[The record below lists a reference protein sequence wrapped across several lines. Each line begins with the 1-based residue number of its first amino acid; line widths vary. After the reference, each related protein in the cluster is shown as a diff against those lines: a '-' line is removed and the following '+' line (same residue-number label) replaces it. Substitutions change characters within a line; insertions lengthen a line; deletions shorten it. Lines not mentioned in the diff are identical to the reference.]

1 MATHPMPNYSVPE
14 VCYVPPMRVRTSAF
28 VLGTWVALVGVVGGC
43 ASNPVAPF
51 DSFKGAPT
59 TAYRLQNYEPP
70 PQVAA
75 TPTPPGQIPGL
86 PPEIQKWV
94 QAGASMLPPGLLP
107 PGLIPGV
114 GAPAPAPVD
123 TTPRFH
129 NFRVL
134 GMPTNVMDPK
144 LRDELI
150 DIFGFE
156 KHFDDNHGACLYA
169 EFGFSFAR
177 IGQPPADVLVSLS
190 CNQVQGQNFM
200 WPHRSTGLTP
210 DTAARISKVSQQ
222 IFGG

>member
-1 MATHPMPNYSVPE
+1 
-14 VCYVPPMRVRTSAF
+14 MRERTSLW
-28 VLGTWVALVGVVGGC
+28 VLCVVVSFAGGC
-43 ASNPVAPF
+43 AGNPVAPF
-51 DSFKGAPT
+51 DNMAQAPM

-75 TPTPPGQIPGL
+75 QPTAPGMIPGL

-107 PGLIPGV
+107 PGLIPGT
-114 GAPAPAPVD
+114 GAPAAAPVD
-123 TTPRFH
+123 NTPRFH

-134 GMPTNVMDPK
+134 GMPANVVDPK

-150 DIFGFE
+150 SIFGFE
-156 KHFDDNHGACLYA
+156 KNFDDTHGACVYA

-177 IGQPPADVLVSLS
+177 INQPPADILVSLS
-190 CNQVQGQNFM
+190 CDQVQAQNFM
-200 WPHRSTGLTP
+200 WPHKSTGLTP
-210 DTAARISKVSQQ
+210 DTAARISKVSQS